1 MRGDNGTATGERL
14 QHNVGAAFHVTWQGD
29 QIGCR
34 HPDSN
39 IVECASG
46 QHVNKARGVVGLNC
60 TLDERPVWPFADQ
73 IHMQIGALGTQ
84 RCRCFDEFTK
94 PFPRVHAPNVNDGLR
109 GLVDAQ
115 FPPRL
120 KAIANVENRKIA
132 TVDHCAGRLR
142 RSAHGHSLPAQVAAD
157 RDQKIGFA

>member
-1 MRGDNGTATGERL
+1 
-14 QHNVGAAFHVTWQGD
+14 
-29 QIGCR
+29 
-34 HPDSN
+34 
-39 IVECASG
+39 
-46 QHVNKARGVVGLNC
+46 
-60 TLDERPVWPFADQ
+60 
-73 IHMQIGALGTQ
+73 MQIGALATQ
-84 RCRCFDEFTK
+84 RSHRFDEFTK
-94 PFPRVHAPNVNDGLR
+94 PFLHVHAPQVYNHLR